1 MRTPKGGTNG
11 SAPLKRLVLPVFVLY
26 VSTPDMCRRN
36 GASKKPIH
44 ETGIRRSGR
53 WLTFTCRMEWIDSQK
68 ASTPQREDNKV
79 PEQRI
84 RAAKEYIYKQE
95 RESSHSHQRYPPGAR
110 PDCRRARRR
119 ARRRCA
125 RGPRPACP

>member
-1 MRTPKGGTNG
+1 MRTPTGGTNG

-53 WLTFTCRMEWIDSQK
+53 WLTCTCRMEWIDSQK

-95 RESSHSHQRYPPGAR
+95 RESSHSPQRYHRGAGLPSR
-110 PDCRRARRR
+110 TAASSSAVRTRTPT
-119 ARRRCA
+119 
-125 RGPRPACP
+125 GLPM